1 MATPDDVRDLAL
13 SLPETVEKPS
23 YGTPGFRVKD
33 KLFARIHQDGVSLVL
48 RCDRAQR
55 EAMHVAEPAKFYWTP
70 HYENYDAILVAL
82 AEVGREELASLLEMS
97 WFYMAP
103 PRVAAAY
110 EASSA

>member
-1 MATPDDVRDLAL
+1 MATHDDVRELAL
-13 SLPETVEKPS
+13 SLPETTEKPS

-33 KLFARIHQDGVSLVL
+33 KLFARIHEDGESLVL
-48 RCDRAQR
+48 RATREQRA
-55 EAMHVAEPAKFYWTP
+55 AMHETEPARFYWTP
-70 HYENYDAILVAL
+70 HYENYDAFLVRL
-82 AEVGREELASLLEMS
+82 AAVDREELASLLEMS

>member
-1 MATPDDVRDLAL
+1 MATPDDVRELAL
-13 SLPETVEKPS
+13 SLPETIEKSS
-23 YGTPGFRVKD
+23 YGTPGYRVKD

-48 RCDRAQR
+48 RCDRSQR
-55 EAMHVAEPAKFYWTP
+55 EAMHATEPSKFYWTP
-70 HYENYDAILVAL
+70 HYENYDAILIGL

-97 WFYMAP
+97 WFYVAP